1 MSHAEETL
9 YNHLT
14 TAESLDYL
22 VREGF
27 STEHNREC
35 ISDELGR
42 DIVAWVL
49 DQYHKSGRKV
59 APTRE
64 GIVETWGRKMEQV
77 SIVIDDEYDSDS
89 VQWAVEQLR
98 SDYANYQIQNFVK
111 ALAGEMADAPAPERP
126 DLVRTYAGL
135 LYDLS
140 QRVTSHHQ
148 EMAADIGLDD
158 AWVRYQ
164 ERATARNHVKGLTFG
179 LPMIDEHLMGIW
191 PGEVA
196 VFGAGSGVGKSWVAI
211 KAAVADWRRGR
222 RAMLVT
228 LENDLEMTFDRMA
241 CVMAGIGY
249 ARFQQGKLDEG
260 SLLRFHVA
268 RRQIS
273 DTEHGP
279 VVVMPDEGDRDPV
292 SIVRRA
298 LSVGAKS
305 LIVDQLSHVEPMPGR
320 RTYKRH
326 EEIAEIMRGF
336 KRLVSTGADRI
347 SLLIMSQINR
357 EGIKAA
363 RKTGRHQME
372 DFAESSEVER
382 SADHVHTAML
392 QPTEDNEDGVLWQ
405 KLKGRRVEPLPNAWS
420 MAWRL
425 GVGDIRALA
434 EVKPGA

>member
-1 MSHAEETL
+1 MNHAEEVL
-9 YNHLT
+9 YNNLT
-14 TAESLDYL
+14 TTDSLDFL

-35 ISDELGR
+35 IPTELGR
-42 DIVAWVL
+42 EIVAWTL

-59 APTRE
+59 APTKE
-64 GIVETWGRKMEQV
+64 GIATTWGREMERLGLAV
-77 SIVIDDEYDSDS
+77 DDEYDDDS
-89 VQWAVEQLR
+89 IQWAVEELR
-98 SDYANYQIQNFVK
+98 SQYANHVVQKFVK
-111 ALAGEMADAPAPERP
+111 ALAVEMADAPAPDRAG
-126 DLVRTYAGL
+126 LVRTYAGQ

-158 AWVRYQ
+158 AWIRYQ

-179 LPMIDEHLMGIW
+179 LPLIDEHLMGIW
-191 PGEVA
+191 PGEIA

-222 RAMLVT
+222 RCMLVT
-228 LENDLEMTFDRMA
+228 LENDLEMTYDRMA
-241 CVMAGIGY
+241 CVLAGISY

-268 RRQIS
+268 RRQVS

-279 VVVMPDEGDRDPV
+279 IAVMPDEGDRDPV
-292 SIVRRA
+292 AIVRRA
-298 LSVGAKS
+298 FSVGAES
-305 LIVDQLSHVEPMPGR
+305 LIVDQLSHVEPMPGS
-320 RTYKRH
+320 RTYKRN
-326 EEIAEIMRGF
+326 EEVAQIMRGF
-336 KRLVSTGADRI
+336 KRLVSSGADRL
-347 SLLIMSQINR
+347 SLMVMAQINR
-357 EGIKAA
+357 EGIKNA
-363 RKTGRHQME
+363 RKGGRHHME

-405 KLKGRRVEPLPNAWS
+405 KLKGRRVEPQPNAWN

-425 GVGDIRALA
+425 GVGDIRALSEA
-434 EVKPGA
+434 TDG